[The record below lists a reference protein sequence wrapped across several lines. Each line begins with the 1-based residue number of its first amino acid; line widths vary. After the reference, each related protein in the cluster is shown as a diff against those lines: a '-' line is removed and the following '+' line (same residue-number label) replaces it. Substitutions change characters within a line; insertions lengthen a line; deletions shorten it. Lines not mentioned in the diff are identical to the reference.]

1 MHPAASR
8 RAADLRRLWAGFRDR
23 VAIALGE
30 EEEEPAGPRLAWF
43 PCGPE
48 ILPLAGLMWFP
59 DLVAVQPE
67 PAPAD
72 DRRRPLAG
80 PSRRR

>member
-1 MHPAASR
+1 MHRAASS
-8 RAADLRRLWAGFRDR
+8 RAPDVRRLWAALRDR
-23 VAIALGE
+23 VAAALGDGE
-30 EEEEPAGPRLAWF
+30 DEPAGPHLAWF

-67 PAPAD
+67 PPPAD

-80 PSRRR
+80 RLTRR